1 MELPL
6 GGLVTSCKG
15 GVMRMITWSELFLF
29 AAFVVALIALLKNKD
44 K

>member
-1 MELPL
+1 MELPF

-15 GVMRMITWSELFLF
+15 GDAMITWSEIFLF
-29 AAFVVALIALLKNKD
+29 AAFVVALITLLKNKD